1 VDEGDSAVTDLT
13 DEELGLLLPG
23 LAALISQ
30 ASQEQGLDLSVDA
43 DGLRKILAY
52 AAGGRVHGD
61 HAPPEVPPSPVAV
74 KSLLSSPFRH
84 RAKAIRPVQIQ
95 RRGGRSY
102 TAHYDD
108 VARKWVKKPAG
119 QTLPDAPTV
128 PPVPEKKVPAWSELK
143 DQYRNPG
150 QWVESAFAT
159 EEARDRARATPQ
171 YRAMVEAWADDKGRQ
186 WAAGDP
192 RQDKE
197 PAKAPSGPGAPGWV
211 DVPLTVTG
219 GAADE
224 HLQRVLSATFTTD
237 RHERSGTSGQK
248 MSYAKSYHRVLRNM
262 PRRARDLLADGLAE
276 VRTAGDSYDLTRRAF
291 DDCPEMIAGLSPEAL
306 TGTFITAVNKL
317 DLSAFPD
324 EITKQMREMVS
335 DGGASLVKLLREQ
348 PDSKG
353 AAGVRKLATMYAQEL
368 KKKIHGKAGGIYV
381 PTSKR
386 IYADGPTH
394 TVFRWLRRLDDDVIG
409 TVKRSVREALRPT
422 EEAGYG
428 MWSGDSQTD
437 NFSHELTHAIDH
449 DTRFSRTHDWE
460 VAWLDDLG
468 GDPSGGLADTL
479 REDLPLGRKY
489 PLTVYAA
496 THPAEG
502 FAEVGRLIY
511 SGDCDLTEF
520 RKRFPKVAA
529 FFTSNGLWPEEIP
542 DGKNTG
548 LDDVFLGRMPF
559 LGETSHIDLLASA
572 WKEVKAIFRGRDRR

>member
-211 DVPLTVTG
+211 DVPLTLTG
-219 GAADE
+219 EAADK
-224 HLQRVLSATFTTD
+224 HLADVFRSAHAKYD
-237 RHERSGTSGQK
+237 SEVYLPSGARSH
-248 MSYAKSYHRVLRNM
+248 AKSTAAAAARM
-262 PRRARDLLADGLAE
+262 PRRARDLLADGLKE
-276 VRTAGDSYDLTRRAF
+276 VRYASTRHGVSDRIEEDA
-291 DDCPEMIAGLSPEAL
+291 ERTVEAL
-306 TGTFITAVNKL
+306 
-317 DLSAFPD
+317 LSRPELFAQNF
-324 EITKQMREMVS
+324 RMVME
-335 DGGASLVKLLREQ
+335 G
-348 PDSKG
+348 
-353 AAGVRKLATMYAQEL
+353 RKLPDGSRFSQADMDRIIDIGTRLNRPENAAYRRLAKEFLMLEVTVQARLSYGHL
-368 KKKIHGKAGGIYV
+368 GGVYDDV
-381 PTSKR
+381 TGVV
-386 IYADGPTH
+386 YADGP
-394 TVFRWLRRLDDDVIG
+394 FASDVISW
-409 TVKRSVREALRPT
+409 VSEA
-422 EEAGYG
+422 A
-428 MWSGDSQTD
+428 SGADEGRYRFSTADDSQTD
-437 NFSHELTHAIDH
+437 LHAHELTHAIDKGH
-449 DTRFSRTHDWE
+449 RFSATPAWHDIWKE
-460 VAWLDDLG
+460 ELG
-468 GDPSGGLADTL
+468 GDPELSAKVAAQWWPD
-479 REDLPLGRKY
+479 KKF

-496 THPAEG
+496 RNPQEGLAE
-502 FAEVGRLIY
+502 AGRILY
-511 SGDCDLTEF
+511 GGGTDLEEF
-520 RKRFPKVAA
+520 QKRFPRVAE
-529 FFTSNGLWPEEIP
+529 FFRSNGLWPEGGGDSVEYP
-542 DGKNTG
+542 
-548 LDDVFLGRMPF
+548 DVFVASLPF
-559 LGETSHIDLLASA
+559 LGETSHMDLLASA